1 MVPTS
6 GSTARSASARSA
18 TATRSEP
25 TLGIHPEPRPIVPRP
40 SWVGGDL
47 HAGPARHASR
57 PAPGSGMPAL
67 APSTQRR
74 LAAGALALAGTLYGA
89 STDPLD
95 RALST
100 GASPSAFV
108 AVRFAFAAFALLI
121 FCRRPI
127 DRPATLA
134 MAGLGCGL
142 TLAASYLCLAR
153 GLPGTGS
160 TTAGVLVSAFSIW
173 AAGLDAIRRR
183 RRPSRMATT
192 ALVVAS
198 GGLLLLCE
206 DGTGL
211 AAILAASGF
220 LAVHLLLLGAAAG
233 RVKALHLTAVQ
244 SVVVAVVCAG
254 PATVDGAPH
263 MTMAHWLLAA
273 ALGIC
278 VSGGA
283 YLLQALGQAVVPVT
297 TAGLL
302 LMTEPVIAVLVGW
315 LAGERPTAHR
325 ATGIGLL
332 TLAILLAIWAPKR
345 ANTHP
350 FAEQSVE
357 VTRDGAGLSW

>member
-6 GSTARSASARSA
+6 GSTARSASARNA
-18 TATRSEP
+18 TATPREP
-25 TLGIHPEPRPIVPRP
+25 TLRTHPEPRRIAPRP
-40 SWVGGDL
+40 DWARGDL
-47 HAGPARHASR
+47 RAGPAGRASR
-57 PAPGSGMPAL
+57 PAPGSGALAL

-74 LAAGALALAGTLYGA
+74 LAACALALAGTLYGA
-89 STDPLD
+89 STEPLD

-192 ALVVAS
+192 ALVVAG

-233 RVKALHLTAVQ
+233 RVNVLHLTAVQ

-254 PATVDGAPH
+254 PAAVDGPPH
-263 MTMAHWLLAA
+263 MTTAHWLLAA
-273 ALGIC
+273 ALGVC

-283 YLLQALGQAVVPVT
+283 YLLQALGQAVVSVT

-315 LAGERPTAHR
+315 MAGERPTAHH

-332 TLAILLAIWAPKR
+332 TLAILIAIWAPKGS
-345 ANTHP
+345 NTQP
-350 FAEQSVE
+350 VCATEP
-357 VTRDGAGLSW
+357 